1 VLSLAVPEERPR
13 VLILA
18 GTAEG
23 RAIAETLAAQ
33 GRMAPV
39 LSLAGLTEAE
49 APSGVV
55 VRRGGFGG
63 AGGLAAYLRGLRFA
77 ALVDATHPFAA
88 RMHSHAVAAARNAD
102 VPCFRVQRRPWLPE
116 AGDRWHAFDRLEDG
130 LAWLGARADRVFA
143 TLGRRALPQLGAE
156 PGLHF
161 IVRGIVRPDD
171 LPSNV
176 TWIAGRPPFPLAGEV
191 RLFRRHAVQALFVQA
206 SGGELTADKLAAA
219 RELGLPVAMLTPPQ
233 AAGGDA
239 LGSVAEAL
247 AWLEHLLVRSDV
259 RLDPGTGMSGPPRFG
274 EGR

>member
-1 VLSLAVPEERPR
+1 
-13 VLILA
+13 
-18 GTAEG
+18 
-23 RAIAETLAAQ
+23 
-33 GRMAPV
+33 
-39 LSLAGLTEAE
+39 
-49 APSGVV
+49 
-55 VRRGGFGG
+55 
-63 AGGLAAYLRGLRFA
+63 
-77 ALVDATHPFAA
+77 
-88 RMHSHAVAAARNAD
+88 MHSHAVAAARTAD

-130 LAWLGARADRVFA
+130 LAWLSARVDRVFA

-156 PGLHF
+156 TGLHF
-161 IVRGIVRPDD
+161 IVRGIVRPDG

-176 TWIAGRPPFPLAGEV
+176 TWIAGRPPFPLADEV
-191 RLFRRHAVQALFVQA
+191 RLFRRHAIQALFVQA

-239 LGSVAEAL
+239 SGSVAEAL

-259 RLDPGTGMSGPPRFG
+259 RTRSGNGMSGPPRLG